1 MKIVV
6 DAMGGDF
13 APQNVIAGALDAVK
27 DYQVPVTFVGP
38 SVTIEAELKKYQYR
52 KDLVEI
58 VHAPEVVAMHDAA
71 AVVIRQKRN
80 SSISIGMG
88 LLKKEGY
95 GAFVSAGN
103 TGACVAGAT
112 FILGMIPGVDRPGIG
127 CIFPSLKK
135 ITLIIDVGANTAAKP
150 EHLLQYAKMAKVYA
164 REVMGREKP
173 SIGLLNIGE
182 EECKG
187 TDLEKEAHKLLEEK
201 EPNFIGNVEANEVYT
216 GKSDCIV
223 CDGYVGNI
231 TLKVSEGL
239 MESVG
244 KLLKREIT
252 KGIKLG
258 KFTIPKNMV
267 AAVSAALLKHSL
279 KDLKKSIDYSE
290 YGGAPLLG
298 VNGLVLISHGRSS
311 PKAIKNAIRVAKEQ
325 IEHNVLAKIKEEMVP
340 HNG

>member
-13 APQNVIAGALDAVK
+13 APRNVVAGAIDAVK
-27 DYQVPVTFVGP
+27 EYNVCVTLVGP
-38 SVTIEAELKKYQYR
+38 RELIEAELRKYQFP
-52 KDLVEI
+52 KDMVEI
-58 VHAPEVVAMHDAA
+58 VHAPEIVTMDDAA
-71 AVVIRQKRN
+71 TVVMRQKRQ
-80 SSISIGMG
+80 SSISVGID

-95 GAFVSAGN
+95 DAFVSAGN
-103 TGACVAGAT
+103 TGACVAASI
-112 FILGMIPGVDRPGIG
+112 FILGMVPGVERPGIG
-127 CIFPSLKK
+127 CVFPSLKK
-135 ITLIIDVGANTAAKP
+135 FTFIIDVGANTAAKP

-164 REVMGREKP
+164 QEVLDRPQP

-187 TDLEKEAHKLLEEK
+187 TDLEKEAHKILEEK
-201 EPNFIGNVEANEVYT
+201 EPLFIGNIEANEVFT

-231 TLKVSEGL
+231 TLKVAEGL
-239 MESVG
+239 VESIG

-252 KGIKLG
+252 KSPIAIFG
-258 KFTIPKNMV
+258 
-267 AAVSAALLKHSL
+267 ALLLKVSL
-279 KDLKKSIDYSE
+279 SKAKKSVDYSE

-311 PKAIKNAIRVAKEQ
+311 TKAIKNAIHAAKKEV
-325 IEHNVLAKIKEEMVP
+325 EHNVLNKIKEEMVK
-340 HNG
+340 HG